1 MSRVALIKSVERYA
15 LRFPAEQAVVADF
28 LSFVQAHENCFD
40 RSLREGHVTGS
51 SWIVDRP
58 HKHCLLTHHKKLGRW
73 LQLGGHADGDS
84 QVMRVA
90 TREAEEESGLKQ
102 LALVSREIF
111 DIDVHL
117 IPERE
122 QEPAHYHY
130 DVRFLFEADK
140 NEMLVVS
147 EESND
152 LAWVPLAS
160 IEDYSCEESIL
171 RMVRKTG

>member
-1 MSRVALIKSVERYA
+1 
-15 LRFPAEQAVVADF
+15 
-28 LSFVQAHENCFD
+28 
-40 RSLREGHVTGS
+40 
-51 SWIVDRP
+51 
-58 HKHCLLTHHKKLGRW
+58 LLTHHKKLGRW

-90 TREAEEESGLKQ
+90 SREAEEESGLKQ

-117 IPERE
+117 IPERG

-140 NEMLVVS
+140 NETLVVS

-152 LAWVPLAS
+152 LAWVPLVS